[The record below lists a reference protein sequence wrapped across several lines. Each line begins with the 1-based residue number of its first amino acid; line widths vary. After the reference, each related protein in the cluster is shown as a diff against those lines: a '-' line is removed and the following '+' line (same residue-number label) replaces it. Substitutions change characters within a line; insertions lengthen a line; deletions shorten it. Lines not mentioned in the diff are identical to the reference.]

1 MISTKIKIIIGTIIG
16 VLSFIVGVILTI
28 FLQGKQDEKSKKIT
42 DVNDYIIDNQ
52 KQEVKEIV
60 KKEND
65 NEKTDNNLNNK
76 SIKLHNITK

>member
-1 MISTKIKIIIGTIIG
+1 MIPTKIKIIIGAIIG
-16 VLSFIVGVILTI
+16 VLSFIGGINLTI
-28 FLQGKQDEKSKKIT
+28 FLQGKQVEKAKKIT

>member
-1 MISTKIKIIIGTIIG
+1 MISTKIKIIIGAIIG
-16 VLSFIVGVILTI
+16 VLSFIGGIILTI
-28 FLQGKQDEKSKKIT
+28 FLQGKQDEKAKKIT